1 MANRNLFNETG
12 SRRTSY
18 STIYGFNKF
27 CQTGPWKKILARNTK
42 SRFAKIEKKF
52 VDCVSNRVGET
63 TLKKE
68 SRLKFAS
75 TKKFNRCRRCCCC
88 CCCCCWRTK
97 DRWTPTATKTTNLN
111 LIRKFGRICFDSS
124 RSRWFRQNA
133 AASSALLSLLR
144 LGADRSRLEVG
155 SGWGFELRMFQIS
168 AEQQLFI
175 DNLVCS
181 TEPKKAN
188 SLQNLKILKFV
199 CPSF

>member
-12 SRRTSY
+12 SKITSY

-27 CQTGPWKKILARNTK
+27 CQTGPLKKKFSPETQNLVLPESK
-42 SRFAKIEKKF
+42 KKF

-75 TKKFNRCRRCCCC
+75 TKKFNRCRRC

-133 AASSALLSLLR
+133 EASSALLSLLR
-144 LGADRSRLEVG
+144 LGADRSRLEIG
-155 SGWGFELRMFQIS
+155 SGWGFELRMCQTFGRTTTLQKQS
-168 AEQQLFI
+168 GLFH
-175 DNLVCS
+175 
-181 TEPKKAN
+181 
-188 SLQNLKILKFV
+188 Q
-199 CPSF
+199 SF